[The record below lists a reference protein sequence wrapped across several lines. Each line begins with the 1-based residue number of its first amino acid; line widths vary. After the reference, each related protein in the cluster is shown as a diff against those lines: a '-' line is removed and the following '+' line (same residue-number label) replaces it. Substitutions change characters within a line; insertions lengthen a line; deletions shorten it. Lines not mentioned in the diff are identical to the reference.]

1 MGGALAV
8 LKRRTGFGTLQVSLV
23 GKAATLCL
31 LYAFPLLFLGDH
43 PGWGGTLAR
52 VIGWA
57 FAIWG
62 TVLYWWAAMLY
73 LTQVRSLAG
82 SGGVDTLGAN
92 REGAAKPLK
101 AVVMAGGEGTRLRPM
116 TANQPKPMLPV
127 GNRPIMEHVL
137 RLLKRHGFDETIVT
151 VQFLAALVRNY
162 FGDGEEFGMSL
173 QYATEEMPLGT
184 AGSVRNAEDALRD
197 EPFLVIS
204 GDALTDLDLTAMV
217 NFHKEKGALVT
228 VGLARVPNPLEFG
241 IVITDED
248 GQIQRFLE
256 KPSWGQVFS
265 DTVNTGVYVM
275 EPEVLA
281 EVPPGELVDWSGDIF
296 PELLKRGAPLFGY
309 ISDGYWED
317 VGTHESY
324 MKAQADV
331 LDRRVQTDIAG
342 FEVSPGVWVAEG
354 AEVDPDA
361 VLTGPLC
368 IGDYAKIEAGAHL
381 REYTVIG
388 SNVVVKEGA
397 FLHRAVV
404 HNNVYVG
411 PGRHPPRLRDRQEHR
426 CHAAGQDR
434 GGAIV
439 GDECVIEPEA
449 YLSAKVKVYPFKTIE
464 AGAVVNN
471 SVIWESR
478 GQRTLFGPRG
488 VSGLIN
494 VEVTPELAVRL
505 ASAYAT
511 MLRKGSTVT
520 TSRDAS
526 RAARTLKRAVQGAL
540 NASAINVVDLEA
552 QPLPVARFE
561 TARDHYSGGV
571 ALRTTP
577 GDPQSADIIFLDE
590 RGAELS
596 PADQRKLERVF
607 SRQEFRRAFPGEI
620 AELSYAPRVVESY
633 TRELLTCVDM
643 TGVREANLK
652 VVADCAGGTTS
663 LVLPSL
669 LGTIGVDVL
678 TLNNRLDE
686 VSPTESVA
694 QQRAGLQ
701 RLAEM
706 VSSSRAAFGV
716 RFDPVGERIQLVDE
730 KGELVNEDRALLAV
744 LDLVAAERKSG
755 RVALP
760 VTTTRVAE
768 QVCRFHG
775 VQVTWTPTS
784 MDALTAAAAQR
795 GRDLRGRRA
804 RRVRRAGMHPDRRRH
819 RGLRPAARP
828 GRADEADAQP
838 DRRQDPG
845 RPYAQAVDPDP
856 VGRQGQRDAHGDRGR
871 GQPRDRYHGRGAGRG
886 AGSRLGA
893 RAAGSG

>member
-1 MGGALAV
+1 
-8 LKRRTGFGTLQVSLV
+8 
-23 GKAATLCL
+23 
-31 LYAFPLLFLGDH
+31 
-43 PGWGGTLAR
+43 
-52 VIGWA
+52 
-57 FAIWG
+57 
-62 TVLYWWAAMLY
+62 
-73 LTQVRSLAG
+73 
-82 SGGVDTLGAN
+82 
-92 REGAAKPLK
+92 
-101 AVVMAGGEGTRLRPM
+101 MAGGEGTRLRPM

-127 GNRPIMEHVL
+127 ANRPIMEHVL
-137 RLLKRHGFDETIVT
+137 RLLRRHGFDETIVT
-151 VQFLAALVRNY
+151 VQFLAAMVRNY

-184 AGSVRNAEDALRD
+184 AGSVRNAEDALRE

-204 GDALTDLDLTAMV
+204 GDALTDMDLTALV
-217 NFHKEKGALVT
+217 DFHQEKGALVT
-228 VGLARVPNPLEFG
+228 VGLARMPNPLEFG
-241 IVITDED
+241 IVITQED
-248 GQIQRFLE
+248 GRIQRFLE
-256 KPSWGQVFS
+256 KPTWGQVFS
-265 DTVNTGVYVM
+265 DTVNTGLYVM

-281 EVPPGELVDWSGDIF
+281 EVPPGEVVDWSGDVF
-296 PELLKRGAPLFGY
+296 PRLLERGAPLYGY

-324 MKAQADV
+324 LKVQADV
-331 LDRRVQTDIAG
+331 LARRVQTDIAG

-354 AEVDPDA
+354 AEVDTDA

-388 SNVVVKEGA
+388 SNVVIKEGA
-397 FLHRAVV
+397 FVHRAVV
-404 HNNVYVG
+404 HNNVYIGQGVNLRG
-411 PGRHPPRLRDRQEHR
+411 CVIGKNTDVMRLARIEE
-426 CHAAGQDR
+426 
-434 GGAIV
+434 GAIV

-552 QPLPVARFE
+552 QPLPVVRFE
-561 TARDHYSGGV
+561 TARDNYSGGV
-571 ALRTTP
+571 AIRTTP
-577 GDPQSADIIFLDE
+577 GDPQSVDIIFLDE
-590 RGAELS
+590 HGAELS
-596 PADQRKLERVF
+596 QADQRKLERVF

-620 AELSYAPRVVESY
+620 AELSYPPRVIESY
-633 TRELLTCVDM
+633 THEVLRCVDM
-643 TGVREANLK
+643 SGVREANLK

-663 LVLPSL
+663 VVLPSL
-669 LGTIGVDVL
+669 LGNIGLGEVM

-686 VSPTESVA
+686 ISPTETVA

-784 MDALTAAAAQR
+784 MDALTVAAA
-795 GRDLRGRRA
+795 GED
-804 RRVRRAGMHPDRRRH
+804 VIF
-819 RGLRPAARP
+819 AA
-828 GRADEADAQP
+828 D
-838 DRRQDPG
+838 
-845 RPYAQAVDPDP
+845 
-856 VGRQGQRDAHGDRGR
+856 GR
-871 GQPRDRYHGRGAGRG
+871 GGFVVPECARTVDGIAAFVRLLGLVARTRLTLSQIDARIPVAHLLKRSIPTPWA
-886 AGSRLGA
+886 AKGSVMRTVVE
-893 RAAGSG
+893 AAGSNEIDTTDGVRVVVPDRGWVLALPDPAEAVTHLWAEGNDADHAQLLMDEWAEVVEQAGR

>member
-1 MGGALAV
+1 
-8 LKRRTGFGTLQVSLV
+8 
-23 GKAATLCL
+23 
-31 LYAFPLLFLGDH
+31 
-43 PGWGGTLAR
+43 
-52 VIGWA
+52 
-57 FAIWG
+57 
-62 TVLYWWAAMLY
+62 
-73 LTQVRSLAG
+73 
-82 SGGVDTLGAN
+82 
-92 REGAAKPLK
+92 
-101 AVVMAGGEGTRLRPM
+101 MAGGEGTRLRPM

-127 GNRPIMEHVL
+127 ANRPIMEHVL

-204 GDALTDLDLTAMV
+204 GDALTDMDLTAMV
-217 NFHKEKGALVT
+217 KFHKEKGALVT
-228 VGLARVPNPLEFG
+228 VGLARMPNPLEFG
-241 IVITDED
+241 IVITQEN
-248 GQIQRFLE
+248 GRIQRFLE
-256 KPSWGQVFS
+256 KPTWGQVFS
-265 DTVNTGVYVM
+265 DTVNTGLYVM

-281 EVPPGELVDWSGDIF
+281 EVPPGEMVDWSGDVF
-296 PELLKRGAPLFGY
+296 PKLLKRGAPLFGY
-309 ISDGYWED
+309 VSDGYWED

-324 MKAQADV
+324 LKAQADV

-381 REYTVIG
+381 REYTVVG

-411 PGRHPPRLRDRQEHR
+411 QGATLRGCVIGKNTDVMRLARIEE
-426 CHAAGQDR
+426 
-434 GGAIV
+434 GAIV

-526 RAARTLKRAVQGAL
+526 RAARTLKRAVQSAL

-552 QPLPVARFE
+552 QPLPVVRFE
-561 TARDHYSGGV
+561 TAREQYSGGV
-571 ALRTTP
+571 AIRTTP
-577 GDPQSADIIFLDE
+577 GDPQSVDIIFLDE

-596 PADQRKLERVF
+596 QADQRKLERVF

-620 AELSYAPRVVESY
+620 AELSYPPRVVESY
-633 TRELLTCVDM
+633 THELLRCVDM
-643 TGVREANLK
+643 SGVREAGLK

-669 LGTIGVDVL
+669 LGNIGLGEVL
-678 TLNNRLDE
+678 TLNSRLDE
-686 VSPTESVA
+686 ISPTETVA

-730 KGELVNEDRALLAV
+730 KGELVSEDRALLAV

-784 MDALTAAAAQR
+784 MDALTVAAASE
-795 GRDLRGRRA
+795 D
-804 RRVRRAGMHPDRRRH
+804 VIF
-819 RGLRPAARP
+819 AA
-828 GRADEADAQP
+828 D
-838 DRRQDPG
+838 
-845 RPYAQAVDPDP
+845 
-856 VGRQGQRDAHGDRGR
+856 GR
-871 GQPRDRYHGRGAGRG
+871 GGFVVPECARTVDGLAAFVRLLGLVARTRLTLSQIDARIPVAHMLKRSIPTPWA
-886 AGSRLGA
+886 AKGSVMRTVVE
-893 RAAGSG
+893 AAGSNEIDTTDGVRVVVPGRGWALALPDPADAVTHLWAEGNDADDAQLLMDEWAEVVEQAGR

>member
-1 MGGALAV
+1 
-8 LKRRTGFGTLQVSLV
+8 
-23 GKAATLCL
+23 
-31 LYAFPLLFLGDH
+31 
-43 PGWGGTLAR
+43 
-52 VIGWA
+52 
-57 FAIWG
+57 
-62 TVLYWWAAMLY
+62 
-73 LTQVRSLAG
+73 
-82 SGGVDTLGAN
+82 
-92 REGAAKPLK
+92 
-101 AVVMAGGEGTRLRPM
+101 M
-116 TANQPKPMLPV
+116 TANQPKPLLPV
-127 GNRPIMEHVL
+127 ANRPIMEHVL
-137 RLLKRHGFDETIVT
+137 RLLKRHGFEETIVT

-173 QYATEEMPLGT
+173 RYATEEMPLGT
-184 AGSVRNAEDALRD
+184 AGSVRNAEDELRD

-204 GDALTDLDLTAMV
+204 GDALTDMDLSALV
-217 NFHKEKGALVT
+217 RYHKENGALVT
-228 VGLARVPNPLEFG
+228 VGLARVPDPLEFG
-241 IVITDED
+241 IVITQED
-248 GQIQRFLE
+248 GRIQRFLE
-256 KPSWGQVFS
+256 KPTWGQVFS

-275 EPEVLA
+275 EAEVLA
-281 EVPPGELVDWSGDIF
+281 EVPPGEIVDWSGDVF

-309 ISDGYWED
+309 ISDRYWED

-324 MKAQADV
+324 LKAQADV
-331 LDRRVQTDIAG
+331 LAGRVQTDIAG
-342 FEVSPGVWVAEG
+342 FELSPGVWVDEG

-368 IGDYAKIEAGAHL
+368 IGDYAKVEAGAHL
-381 REYTVIG
+381 REYTVVG

-411 PGRHPPRLRDRQEHR
+411 QGVTLRGCVVGKNTDVMRLARIEE
-426 CHAAGQDR
+426 
-434 GGAIV
+434 GAVV

-449 YLSAKVKVYPFKTIE
+449 YLSAAVKVYPFKTIE

-478 GQRTLFGPRG
+478 GQRTLFGQRG
-488 VSGLIN
+488 VTGLVN

-511 MLRKGSTVT
+511 TLRKGSTVT
-520 TSRDAS
+520 TSRDVS

-561 TARDHYSGGV
+561 TARGNFSGGI
-571 ALRTTP
+571 ALRTTS
-577 GDPQSADIIFLDE
+577 GDPQSVDIIFLDE

-596 PADQRKLERVF
+596 QAQQRKLERVF

-620 AELSYAPRVVESY
+620 AELSYPPRVVDMY
-633 TRELLTCVDM
+633 THELLRCVDLK
-643 TGVREANLK
+643 GVRDARMK
-652 VVADCAGGTTS
+652 VVADCAGGTAS

-669 LGTIGVDVL
+669 LSRIGVDVH
-678 TLNNRLDE
+678 TLNNKLDE
-686 VSPTESVA
+686 VSPTETVA

-701 RLAEM
+701 RLAEV
-706 VSSSRAAFGV
+706 VSSAKAAFGV

-730 KGELVNEDRALLAV
+730 TGQLVSEQRALLSV
-744 LDLVAAERKSG
+744 LDLVAAERKTG

-784 MDALTAAAAQR
+784 MDALTAAAVADDVIFAADGR
-795 GRDLRGRRA
+795 GGFVVPEFA
-804 RRVRRAGMHPDRRRH
+804 RTMDGIAAFVRLL
-819 RGLRPAARP
+819 GLVARTRLTLSQIDARIPAAYLLKRSMP
-828 GRADEADAQP
+828 TPWAAKGSVMRTVVEAAGDRELDTTDGVRVIERDRGWVLILPDPSDAVTHLWAEGNDADA
-838 DRRQDPG
+838 
-845 RPYAQAVDPDP
+845 AQLLLDEWAAV
-856 VGRQGQRDAHGDRGR
+856 VEQ
-871 GQPRDRYHGRGAGRG
+871 AGR
-886 AGSRLGA
+886 
-893 RAAGSG
+893 